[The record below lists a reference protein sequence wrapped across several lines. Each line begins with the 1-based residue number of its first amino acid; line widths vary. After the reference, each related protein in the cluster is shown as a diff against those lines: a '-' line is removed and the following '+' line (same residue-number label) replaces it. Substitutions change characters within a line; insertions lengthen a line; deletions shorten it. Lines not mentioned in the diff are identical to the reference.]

1 MHRNPVIIGLLIFT
15 LLINALP
22 GAAQDDP
29 GPLTHVVQANEN
41 LYRIAL
47 NYNISVEALM
57 QANGLTDPDLVMEG
71 TTLIIPIGSS
81 APVAVAANPAPAAGT
96 HTVAPGETLLQI
108 ARRYGLTVDDL
119 IRANN
124 IINPSLITVGQV
136 LVIPRSTASPQSI
149 DDNDLGIV
157 GTTVEYAAPPPTPD
171 LGILPAGAGAAP
183 PPSEPEI
190 LVRGSEVI
198 VIDTPPD
205 NAIPETTTV
214 VESAP
219 PDDTAAAPD
228 LGILPG
234 GNPPETAPAVES
246 APLDDAAPPV
256 EESAPADL
264 GPLPADAAVSSP
276 DLGIIPPGT
285 AAWVLEPGI
294 FSTGDAA
301 TVRAIFKHGQTLG
314 NNPRAFSKI
323 GDCNSELPFFL
334 GKFDLG
340 DYNLGSY
347 AYLQPVIDQFAG
359 SFGRQSMAVWTGNHA
374 WAVFDA
380 TWSNPAYCQPGETP
394 IACEFRINRPSLV
407 LIRLGTNESGS
418 PDLFET
424 NLRQII
430 EFSIE
435 RGVIPVLG
443 TKADRLE
450 GSDRNNDIVRA
461 LAEEYGVPLWDFG
474 RVADALPARGLLA
487 DGFHMSYVPPD
498 YTAPAALQTGHSVQ
512 NLMALIE
519 LNTVWRNA
527 LY

>member
-22 GAAQDDP
+22 GAAQDNP

-47 NYNISVEALM
+47 NYNISVDALM
-57 QANGLTDPDLVMEG
+57 QANGLTDADLVMEG
-71 TTLIIPIGSS
+71 TTLIIPSGGS
-81 APVAVAANPAPAAGT
+81 APMAVAANPAPAAGT

-108 ARRYGLTVDDL
+108 ARRYGLTADDL

-124 IINPSLITVGQV
+124 ILNPSLITVGQV
-136 LVIPRSTASPQSI
+136 LVIPGSTASPQSSG
-149 DDNDLGIV
+149 DNDLGIV
-157 GTTVEYAAPPPTPD
+157 GTTVEYVAPPPTPD

-183 PPSEPEI
+183 PPSEPDI
-190 LVRGSEVI
+190 LIRGSAVV
-198 VIDTPPD
+198 VIDTPPVD
-205 NAIPETTTV
+205 TV
-214 VESAP
+214 
-219 PDDTAAAPD
+219 AAPD
-228 LGILPG
+228 LGILPE
-234 GNPPETAPAVES
+234 GNPPETALAVES
-246 APLDDAAPPV
+246 TSADDAAPPV
-256 EESAPADL
+256 EESAPANL
-264 GPLPADAAVSSP
+264 EPLPAAALHAP

-301 TVRAIFKHGQTLG
+301 TVRAIFEHGQTLG
-314 NNPRAFSKI
+314 NDPRAFSKI

-340 DYNLGSY
+340 DYNLGPY

-380 TWSNPAYCQPGETP
+380 TWSNPAYCLPGETP

-450 GSDRNNDIVRA
+450 GSDRNNAIVRA

-474 RVADALPARGLLA
+474 RVADSLPARGLLA

-498 YTAPAALQTGHSVQ
+498 YTTPAALQTGHSVQ
-512 NLMALIE
+512 NLMALMA
-519 LNTVWRNA
+519 LNTVWRSA